1 MKNNQIC
8 RNMSVLAAAA
18 VFCCASA
25 LGQMGG
31 AQQPGGSN
39 MQQNNNAMQNQ
50 SMTPMQGMNGGA
62 SPSDMEFVKK
72 ALQGSMAEVKTA
84 QLALQKSSNEQVKQF
99 AQRMI
104 TDHSKLIEQMKPV
117 AAQIGVKVPNGPDK
131 KETMQYD
138 KLQALSGS
146 DFDQAYVKDMV
157 KDHKMDDQDFKTE
170 INMGQSVS
178 VKEAAS
184 KGDVVVESHLQEI
197 EGIAK
202 GMNVGM

>member
-1 MKNNQIC
+1 MKNNQTR

-25 LGQMGG
+25 FAQTGG
-31 AQQPGGSN
+31 AQQPGGNN
-39 MQQNNNAMQNQ
+39 MQQNSNAMQNQ
-50 SMTPMQGMNGGA
+50 SMAPMQSMNGGA

-84 QLALQKSSNEQVKQF
+84 QLALQKSSNDQVKQF

-104 TDHSKLIEQMKPV
+104 SDHSKLIEQMKPV

-131 KETMQYD
+131 KETMMYD

-146 DFDQAYVKDMV
+146 DFDQAYVKAMV
-157 KDHKMDDQDFKTE
+157 KDHKMDDQDFKAE
-170 INMGQSVS
+170 ITMGQSAA

-184 KGDVVVESHLQEI
+184 KGDVVVESHLQQI